1 MTHEV
6 DFGKQVRD
14 SGAYFLD
21 GLQELQKRHK
31 EIGDVDGMGLALR
44 AEICTEDG
52 FTQTANFLDKMVDMG
67 LEGNLSIKARN
78 VAWSRMLADIT
89 RTSLPLPHH

>member
-31 EIGDVDGMGLALR
+31 EIGDVDGMGLGR
-44 AEICTEDG
+44 CE
-52 FTQTANFLDKMVDMG
+52 
-67 LEGNLSIKARN
+67 
-78 VAWSRMLADIT
+78 
-89 RTSLPLPHH
+89 